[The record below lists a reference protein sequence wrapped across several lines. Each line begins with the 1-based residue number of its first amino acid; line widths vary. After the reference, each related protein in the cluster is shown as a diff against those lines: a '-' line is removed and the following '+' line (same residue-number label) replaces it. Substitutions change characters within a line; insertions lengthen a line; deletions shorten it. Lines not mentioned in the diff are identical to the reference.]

1 MSIWF
6 KHLSIRHKLLVLL
19 ASSVAFALLI
29 SSALIIGYTYKT
41 QTKHSLHDLSQYARV
56 MSTNIQASIVFHDD
70 VSTSKILS
78 SFEGDPHIMTAWVL
92 GEDKNLLS
100 RFVSQTESQT
110 HIEEITTILE
120 AFIAKNGEELFK
132 RQETFHYITDA
143 FMAVLQPVGYDGNV
157 VGLLVIVSDTR
168 LLKEMMFDFIV
179 IQSAISIAVF
189 GIIFLCLWW
198 LQKPFSEPIDFLMK
212 AIQAVRETKN
222 YGTSVELSQKDE
234 FGALYRHFN
243 EMLVEIKLRDEK
255 LLYLAS
261 TDNLTG
267 LSNRHYAMEKIH
279 TFVAKALRHQSALG
293 IMMLDIDH
301 FKRINDS
308 YGHVAGDYVL
318 QSVAKIILECARE
331 YDMVARVGGE
341 EFLVVCEACDKSS
354 LESIAERIRHT
365 VASSKMMYGGH
376 IIKVTISV
384 GGYIHIPL
392 NHDVEVLLKNAD
404 DALYSA
410 KSSGRN
416 CVEIRECA

>member
-1 MSIWF
+1 M
-6 KHLSIRHKLLVLL
+6 
-19 ASSVAFALLI
+19 
-29 SSALIIGYTYKT
+29 
-41 QTKHSLHDLSQYARV
+41 
-56 MSTNIQASIVFHDD
+56 
-70 VSTSKILS
+70 
-78 SFEGDPHIMTAWVL
+78 
-92 GEDKNLLS
+92 
-100 RFVSQTESQT
+100 
-110 HIEEITTILE
+110 
-120 AFIAKNGEELFK
+120 LF
-132 RQETFHYITDA
+132 R
-143 FMAVLQPVGYDGNV
+143 
-157 VGLLVIVSDTR
+157 S
-168 LLKEMMFDFIV
+168 
-179 IQSAISIAVF
+179 
-189 GIIFLCLWW
+189 
-198 LQKPFSEPIDFLMK
+198 
-212 AIQAVRETKN
+212 
-222 YGTSVELSQKDE
+222 
-234 FGALYRHFN
+234 
-243 EMLVEIKLRDEK
+243 
-255 LLYLAS
+255 
-261 TDNLTG
+261 